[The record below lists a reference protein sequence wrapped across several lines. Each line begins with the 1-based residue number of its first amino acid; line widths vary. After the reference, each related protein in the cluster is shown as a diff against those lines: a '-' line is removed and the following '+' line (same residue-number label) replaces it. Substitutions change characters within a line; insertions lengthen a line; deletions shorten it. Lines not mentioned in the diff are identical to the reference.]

1 MAMHRAG
8 EGGLAKDEKLM
19 ARYWEEAA
27 SESNH
32 TGAMNGLG
40 VAALLKNDTDS
51 AVRWFTRAMQ
61 AGSADAARRKELSSQ
76 LRALPM
82 SKDTMEEVI
91 KAKAEWCA
99 ANPAAAASSPVCAV
113 KKASSAGLKTEP
125 RV

>member
-1 MAMHRAG
+1 MPTACPTQAF
-8 EGGLAKDEKLM
+8 
-19 ARYWEEAA
+19 
-27 SESNH
+27 SNYFLPH
-32 TGAMNGLG
+32 SSTA
-40 VAALLKNDTDS
+40 TS
-51 AVRWFTRAMQ
+51 CSSSP
-61 AGSADAARRKELSSQ
+61 GSADAARRKELSSQ

>member
-1 MAMHRAG
+1 MHEVAF
-8 EGGLAKDEKLM
+8 
-19 ARYWEEAA
+19 AA
-27 SESNH
+27 SWRSGSQWKGSR
-32 TGAMNGLG
+32 TR
-40 VAALLKNDTDS
+40 S
-51 AVRWFTRAMQ
+51 AQVSSRKGRVQ
-61 AGSADAARRKELSSQ
+61 AAARRKELSSQ

>member
-1 MAMHRAG
+1 MTSVTAAWCGQEAHKEGPWCKRLALVDELKKLSGGGSPLAG
-8 EGGLAKDEKLM
+8 VVP
-19 ARYWEEAA
+19 
-27 SESNH
+27 S
-32 TGAMNGLG
+32 T
-40 VAALLKNDTDS
+40 
-51 AVRWFTRAMQ
+51 